1 VIGGWV
7 CPIVNLWFPHQV
19 VDDVYRSS
27 DPDAPAD
34 LYRTTGLPSAPV
46 VGWWWAAFL
55 SADLTGAWFD
65 FGIGQDIVGWLRR
78 QLVVNVLVT
87 VLLCVAAVLPA
98 PIIRRITEWQA
109 IPRPPRE
116 EWRRA

>member
-1 VIGGWV
+1 
-7 CPIVNLWFPHQV
+7 V

-34 LYRTTGLPSAPV
+34 LYRVTGLPSAPV
-46 VGWWWAAFL
+46 VRWWWAAFL
-55 SADLTGAWFD
+55 ASDVVGAWFNL
-65 FGIGQDIVGWLRR
+65 GIGQDVVGWLRR

-87 VLLCVAAVLPA
+87 ALLCVAAVLLA
-98 PIIRRITEWQA
+98 RIVRRITEWQA

>member
-1 VIGGWV
+1 M
-7 CPIVNLWFPHQV
+7 

-34 LYRTTGLPSAPV
+34 LYRVTGLPSAPV
-46 VGWWWAAFL
+46 VRWWWAAFL
-55 SADLTGAWFD
+55 SADLIGAWFN

-87 VLLCVAAVLPA
+87 VLLCVAAVLLA
-98 PIIRRITEWQA
+98 LIVRRITEWQA